1 MLSKCTHNHEVAA
14 MDMPWTTVLC
24 WQLAWSF
31 ENKELRTE
39 HYMIHCW
46 TMLHRKRGWTNG
58 MNDPSCWT
66 ESSHRTMKSTTGP
79 QLDEKRWTNI
89 NVWCFT
95 DVVWK
100 WRCYTKILTIHLLLF
115 IHTVM
120 QMQKMHMFVHIC
132 ILKRH
137 YATIFSKNY
146 INYAG
151 WKSFWWFIDTFWVV
165 WWLLRLPLALL
176 GRETEHATCCHRSE
190 FNPEVSQ
197 PKYPIAPRKCSQ
209 IVVSKL
215 LYSRHTPKHGTG

>member
-89 NVWCFT
+89 NVWCSHSHDGLLHRCSVKMKMLYKDT
-95 DVVWK
+95 DHPPAAVYSHRDADAKDARV
-100 WRCYTKILTIHLLLF
+100 CAYL
-115 IHTVM
+115 
-120 QMQKMHMFVHIC
+120 
-132 ILKRH
+132 
-137 YATIFSKNY
+137 Y
-146 INYAG
+146 I
-151 WKSFWWFIDTFWVV
+151 KE
-165 WWLLRLPLALL
+165 ALCN
-176 GRETEHATCCHRSE
+176 H
-190 FNPEVSQ
+190 F
-197 PKYPIAPRKCSQ
+197 
-209 IVVSKL
+209 
-215 LYSRHTPKHGTG
+215 